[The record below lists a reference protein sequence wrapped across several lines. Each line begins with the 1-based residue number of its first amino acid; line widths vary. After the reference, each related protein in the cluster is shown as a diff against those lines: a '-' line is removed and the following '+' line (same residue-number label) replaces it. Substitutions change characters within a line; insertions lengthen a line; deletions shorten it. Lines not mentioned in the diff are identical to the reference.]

1 MLTLFVIFTSLLTIL
16 AGNIITYVLVLFIM
30 YFYYLLNIN
39 MFFNRS
45 LSVNLDFLVN
55 DETSLFIRL
64 LLFFVIFISYFS
76 SINVSKSYKIISV
89 VLLTLF
95 FFCFEVFNTTHL
107 FSLYFFYEASLVPI
121 LYIII
126 KWGSYPERSVS
137 AMIIISYTL
146 LFGVPMFIIII
157 VIYYS
162 NMS

>member
-1 MLTLFVIFTSLLTIL
+1 
-16 AGNIITYVLVLFIM
+16 
-30 YFYYLLNIN
+30 

-157 VIYYS
+157 VMYYS

>member
-126 KWGSYPERSVS
+126 K
-137 AMIIISYTL
+137 
-146 LFGVPMFIIII
+146 
-157 VIYYS
+157 
-162 NMS
+162 